1 MRNMTAAGPPPTMNQ
16 NSVAKTASL
25 PFSSSDSALA
35 RVSSTSLA
43 LPVSRLTMRDVR

>member
-1 MRNMTAAGPPPTMNQ
+1 MRNMTAPGPPPTINQ
-16 NSVAKTASL
+16 NRVANTASL

-43 LPVSRLTMRDVR
+43 LLVSRLTMREVR